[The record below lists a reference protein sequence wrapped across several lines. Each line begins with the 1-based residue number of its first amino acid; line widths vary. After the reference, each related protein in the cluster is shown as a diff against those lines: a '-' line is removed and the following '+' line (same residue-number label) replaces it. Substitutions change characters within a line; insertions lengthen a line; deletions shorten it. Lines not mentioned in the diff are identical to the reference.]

1 MDRIYAAVDLKSYY
15 ASWECVARG
24 LDPLKAR
31 LVVADESRTDGTIC
45 LAVTPALKALGIPGR
60 ARLYEVKQ
68 RLREIKWKT
77 GEDIDFIIAKPQM
90 SQYLRTSADIYSIY
104 LRYISPDDIHQY
116 SIDEVFI
123 DVAPYLSL
131 YRTDA
136 STFVRKM
143 IQDIYLET
151 GITATGGLGT
161 NLYLAKVAMDILA
174 KKMPA
179 DKDGVRMA
187 ALTEESYRNRLWTHK
202 PLTDF
207 WYVGPGYAR
216 KLEHEFMFC
225 MRDICEVSLFDEEWF
240 YRAFGR
246 NGELLVD
253 HAWGIEPCTMQD
265 IKAYTPA
272 SHNLSVGQV
281 LPVPYSFE
289 KARVIIREMAEQLS
303 FDLLAN
309 NTFASGLV
317 MDIGYDRE
325 TVENGTYHGE
335 VRTDYYGRKVPKHA
349 HGTTRFGVH
358 TSSISRMVGAAL
370 ELFEKIAD
378 KSLTIRRASVVA
390 MDVIPESQRVDQFD
404 MFTDHEAEKREMRIQ
419 QAMLKIRQKYGKN
432 AILTGLNFVD
442 GARTIERN
450 SQIGGHRA

>member
-1 MDRIYAAVDLKSYY
+1 M
-15 ASWECVARG
+15 ARG

-77 GEDIDFIIAKPQM
+77 GEDIDFIIAKPRM

-202 PLTDF
+202 PLTDLLR
-207 WYVGPGYAR
+207 WMSSRNRKEWISLICLQTMRRKNVRCGYSR
-216 KLEHEFMFC
+216 QCL
-225 MRDICEVSLFDEEWF
+225 RS
-240 YRAFGR
+240 GR
-246 NGELLVD
+246 NTE
-253 HAWGIEPCTMQD
+253 
-265 IKAYTPA
+265 KTP
-272 SHNLSVGQV
+272 
-281 LPVPYSFE
+281 F
-289 KARVIIREMAEQLS
+289 
-303 FDLLAN
+303 
-309 NTFASGLV
+309 
-317 MDIGYDRE
+317 
-325 TVENGTYHGE
+325 
-335 VRTDYYGRKVPKHA
+335 
-349 HGTTRFGVH
+349 
-358 TSSISRMVGAAL
+358 
-370 ELFEKIAD
+370 
-378 KSLTIRRASVVA
+378 
-390 MDVIPESQRVDQFD
+390 
-404 MFTDHEAEKREMRIQ
+404 
-419 QAMLKIRQKYGKN
+419 
-432 AILTGLNFVD
+432 
-442 GARTIERN
+442 
-450 SQIGGHRA
+450 